1 LSDEERDAE
10 LAANGRKVNDAAMWD
25 LVEMIA
31 VVVKLGG

>member
-10 LAANGRKVNDAAMWD
+10 LAANGRKVIDVAVWD

-31 VVVKLGG
+31 VVVKLDG